1 MGVPVLAVCLAQ
13 PLRSDYRQSPST
25 MTPSHVRSREL
36 ELEPEHPAE
45 AEQAHQVSHST
56 GGDAGSTGEEPLVG
70 EGEMEMGPQA
80 GPGAADGQSAPP
92 DGAAVIPED
101 DRERKRGGAHR
112 RGRVDWGTIQVGAW
126 RHGVTLTVG

>member
-1 MGVPVLAVCLAQ
+1 MCIVQHRKRERVAALKSSAGDEGHPV
-13 PLRSDYRQSPST
+13 S
-25 MTPSHVRSREL
+25 EL
-36 ELEPEHPAE
+36 ELELEHPAE
-45 AEQAHQVSHST
+45 AEQAHQVSHGT

-112 RGRVDWGTIQVGAW
+112 RGRVDWGTIGAW

>member
-1 MGVPVLAVCLAQ
+1 MCIVQHRKRERAAALKSSAGDEGHPV
-13 PLRSDYRQSPST
+13 S
-25 MTPSHVRSREL
+25 EL

-45 AEQAHQVSHST
+45 AEQAHQVSHGT

-92 DGAAVIPED
+92 DGAVVIPED

-112 RGRVDWGTIQVGAW
+112 RGRVDWGTIGAW

>member
-1 MGVPVLAVCLAQ
+1 MCIVQHRKRERVAALKSSAGDEGHPE
-13 PLRSDYRQSPST
+13 S
-25 MTPSHVRSREL
+25 EL

-80 GPGAADGQSAPP
+80 ASGPGAADGQSAPP

-112 RGRVDWGTIQVGAW
+112 RGRVDWGTIGAW